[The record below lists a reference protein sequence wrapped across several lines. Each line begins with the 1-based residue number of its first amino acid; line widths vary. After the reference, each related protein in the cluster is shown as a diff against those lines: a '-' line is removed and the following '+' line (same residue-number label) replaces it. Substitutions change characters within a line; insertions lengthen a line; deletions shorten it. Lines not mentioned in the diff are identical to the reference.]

1 VALVPGL
8 TVLNVA
14 SLRAFHIWE
23 GNTIVDAGAVQVFG
37 SLVNAV
43 IARNVIRRSQGFSIV
58 GTAFPW
64 SDVIMAQA

>member
-1 VALVPGL
+1 
-8 TVLNVA
+8 VLNVA

-64 SDVIMAQA
+64 SDVIMTQA